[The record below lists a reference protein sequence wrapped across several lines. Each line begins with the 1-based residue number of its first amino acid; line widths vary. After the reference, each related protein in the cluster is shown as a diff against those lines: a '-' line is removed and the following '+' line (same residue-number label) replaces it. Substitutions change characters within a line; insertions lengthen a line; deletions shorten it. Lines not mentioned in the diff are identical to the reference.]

1 MLQIGRLTISP
12 LMLAP
17 MAGITDLPFRVLN
30 RSFGCTFAFAE
41 MISARALV
49 CGSRNTRGM
58 LSTLPGD
65 RPLGLQLLGNDPG
78 LMTRA
83 LDLLEEHRFDLL
95 DLNAACPV
103 GKVTGKGEG
112 ARLLTEPRRLADV
125 LRAMVRRS
133 PVPVTAKIRSGW
145 DETSINAVEIAR
157 RLQDTGICALF
168 IHGRTREQ
176 GYRGRVDYGIIGDV
190 KKALRIPVIASGDTL
205 SPHLIKRMFDE
216 TGCDALTVARGALGN
231 PWIFRESAEF
241 LKSGRIPDRPS
252 ISEIADTMI
261 RHLELYADFYGE
273 KTATV
278 LFRKFFGWYA
288 KGVPRV
294 TVLRDKAFHAET
306 EARMREI
313 IEEMRRS

>member
-133 PVPVTAKIRSGW
+133 SVPVTAKIRSGW